1 MGLEIM
7 VSVALLL
14 LGIAVLVIIHIC
26 IVGRA
31 FRRGLGQG
39 GMQHVLQRESG
50 PKGKG
55 MTTEELKRL
64 PCLEYKAGEKGF
76 SSPIDCAVCLES
88 FKVGDK
94 CRLLPTCQ
102 HCFHVQCIDVW
113 LRETP
118 FCPVCRTCTIQPR
131 IPVLPG
137 EEGSNT
143 ITNTSSSSNFVG
155 DELA

>member
-1 MGLEIM
+1 MGLEII

-14 LGIAVLVIIHIC
+14 LGIAVLVIIHLC
-26 IVGRA
+26 IVGRV
-31 FRRGLGQG
+31 FRRADGLNGGGQ
-39 GMQHVLQRESG
+39 VILVQREITNG

-76 SSPIDCAVCLES
+76 SSPIECAVCLES

-94 CRLLPTCQ
+94 CRLLPNCQ
-102 HCFHVQCIDVW
+102 HCFHAPCVDVW

-118 FCPVCRTCTIQPR
+118 FCPVCRTCTITPR
-131 IPVLPG
+131 GDIVMDNAG
-137 EEGSNT
+137 E
-143 ITNTSSSSNFVG
+143 TSTGFVG
-155 DELA
+155 DELV